1 VVNTVELLEFFVK
14 RAKRIM
20 RKIIVLLLLSI
31 FVSCASDA
39 RGWHGKWIQAEG
51 VENVPNTWQIFR
63 KEFVVETKPAT
74 LMARV
79 AVDSKY
85 WLWVNDSLVVFEGSL
100 KRGPNPS
107 DSYYDEIDIAPFLEQ
122 GRNVVS
128 VLSWYFGRSGFSHN
142 SSEHAALLFDAYND
156 DIDISSDDTWHA
168 MLHPCYQAMDIV
180 PNVRISESNIKY
192 VADSKFDS
200 FFLKKYEYE
209 MPLAQVV
216 SSNSEGVIGKLQL
229 RPIPLF
235 VFSEL
240 KEYEDVTFDK
250 ETRTLSCRLP
260 YCAQVTPY
268 LKVSSPANQT
278 IDIYT
283 DQDVVSGGQC
293 VRGQYITRDGIQE
306 YENLG
311 WMVGHYIYYSIPEGV
326 DVIDVKYRESGYDCD
341 IVGAF
346 DCSDD
351 YINELWRRSARSLYV
366 NMRDTY
372 MDCPDRERAQW
383 WGDVVN
389 DIQVVPYVMS
399 QSVSKLTDKAI
410 MELIGWQRSTG
421 VLYSPI
427 PGNYTRELPAQMLM
441 AVGQYGFYSHYL
453 FDEDSVFISKVY
465 DGVHKYLHDVWE
477 LNADGSIQARKGEWN
492 WADWG
497 DNVDIDLIQN
507 CWYYLALQAE
517 SFYASKMGRT
527 EDVAD
532 INSKLQLIK
541 ENFRKNFWT
550 GSDFRAKGYTGDF
563 DDRANA
569 LSVICGFVEDD
580 IHEKVLDVLMNNY
593 NASPFMEFY
602 VFRALNKLG
611 HMDIALDRL
620 RKRYEKMMSYD
631 YLTTLCET
639 FVIDNGSVNHAW
651 GAWIPTVIA
660 ENICGIKATS
670 PGFRTFNICPNLAN
684 LEYANVEFE
693 TRYGRVGVHVNQTS
707 INVTVPQGTQAHLK
721 YCDVDKVLTGGE
733 WSFEVNNATPIKVAK
748 NDSGLQTRM
757 YNLKGQQVDT
767 PSRGVYIN
775 KGKKF
780 IGKDK

>member
-1 VVNTVELLEFFVK
+1 MVVNTVEFLEFFVK

-20 RKIIVLLLLSI
+20 RKIIVLLLLSF
-31 FVSCASDA
+31 FVSCVSNA
-39 RGWHGKWIQAEG
+39 GEWHGKWIQVEG

-74 LMARV
+74 LLARI

-107 DSYYDEIDIAPFLEQ
+107 DSYYDEIDIAPFLVQ
-122 GRNVVS
+122 GHNVVS
-128 VLSWYFGRSGFSHN
+128 VLTWYFGRSGFSHN
-142 SSEHAALLFDAYND
+142 SSGHAALLFDAYND

-192 VADSKFDS
+192 VADSKFDG
-200 FFLKKYEYE
+200 FFLKNYEQE
-209 MPLAQVV
+209 IPLAQVV
-216 SSNSEGVIGKLQL
+216 SSSAEGLIGKLQL

-235 VFSEL
+235 VISVL
-240 KEYEDVTFDK
+240 KEYEDVTFDQ

-268 LKVSSPANQT
+268 LKVSSPANKT

-311 WMVGHYIYYSIPEGV
+311 WMVGHYINYSIPEGV

-341 IVGAF
+341 IVGTF

-410 MELIGWQRSTG
+410 MELIGWQRPTG

-441 AVGQYGFYSHYL
+441 AVGNGFYSHYL

-477 LNADGSIQARKGEWN
+477 LNADGSIKARTGEWN

-497 DNVDIDLIQN
+497 DNVDIDLLQN

-517 SFYASKMGRT
+517 SFYADKMGNAD
-527 EDVAD
+527 DVEE
-532 INSKLQLIK
+532 ITNELQLIK
-541 ENFRKNFWT
+541 DNFRKNFWT
-550 GSDFRAKGYTGDF
+550 GRDFRSKGYTGEL

-569 LSVICGFVEDD
+569 LAVICGFVEDD
-580 IHEKVLDVLMNNY
+580 IHEKVLDVLMNNF

-602 VFRALNKLG
+602 VFRALEKLG
-611 HMDIALDRL
+611 HLDIALDRL
-620 RKRYEKMMSYD
+620 RKRYEKMLSYD

-651 GAWIPTVIA
+651 GAWIPTVMA